1 MSVENLL
8 LDAMDEDCV
17 NKGDA
22 VAEKKEEEYEQYR
35 QYAEPVEPEP
45 RYHTAAEEVY
55 ATVAERER
63 HRLPKRNNIK
73 RVRDPEY
80 EATIANLR
88 VRAVACTYCHSDSS
102 IICDDRSGVY
112 VCSACG
118 TVCDGAGP
126 DVVDYSDAVRTPAP
140 VNSRRN
146 YFKERLSQWDRR
158 EPPIPEEGLVDLR
171 NAFHRL
177 RNNPGA
183 PLVSDVLSK
192 AEVRA
197 VVIEAGLRPK
207 NCVEKWLTIR
217 KELRKTIGLPD
228 DCPHPSS
235 DLQERML
242 EYFDVFVRAWSTY
255 PELRQERTSLPN
267 FNFII
272 CNFLLMIDPAEYEK
286 HAPWF
291 GQVTSA
297 KLAKLQIIWN
307 TYCKKI
313 GWPVYQAYYD
323 KEGRLHRVEQKTYD
337 VLKKVKAANAVP
349 KKERKDRDI
358 REFLR

>member
-8 LDAMDEDCV
+8 LDAVEED
-17 NKGDA
+17 A
-22 VAEKKEEEYEQYR
+22 IEKKEEEYEHHEQYVER
-35 QYAEPVEPEP
+35 REPEPEP
-45 RYHTAAEEVY
+45 RYRTAAEEVY
-55 ATVAERER
+55 ATVAEREL

-73 RVRDPEY
+73 RVRDIGY
-80 EATIANLR
+80 EITIDNLR
-88 VRAVACTYCHSDSS
+88 IRDMACTYCHADNT

-118 TVCDGAGP
+118 TVCNGARP
-126 DVVDYSDAVRTPAP
+126 DVVDYSDCVRTVAP

-158 EPPIPEEGLVDLR
+158 EPPIPREGLVALR
-171 NAFHRL
+171 DAFHRL

-217 KELRKTIGLPD
+217 KELRESIGLPD
-228 DCPHPSS
+228 DCPHPTS
-235 DLQERML
+235 DLQARML
-242 EYFDVFVRAWSTY
+242 EYFDVFVRAWSNY

-286 HAPWF
+286 HSPWF
-291 GQVTSA
+291 GQVTSV
-297 KLAKLQIIWN
+297 KLAKLQVIWN

-313 GWPVYQAYYD
+313 GWPVYQAVYD

-337 VLKKVKAANAVP
+337 VIKKVKTANAIP
-349 KKERKDRDI
+349 KRERKDRDI